1 MNITLEDIVSLQ
13 HQFLN
18 TLSRKLVYLM
28 MVNGANEDGWATIS
42 GSEFSHATALPRR
55 SVEFVIKHLIKTGMV
70 ERRKSG
76 PSHSSP
82 YQYRVIPY

>member
-1 MNITLEDIVSLQ
+1 MDITLNEIVAVQ

-18 TLSRKLVYLM
+18 TLSRKIIYLM
-28 MVNGANEDGWATIS
+28 MRNHANQDGWATIS
-42 GSEFSHATALPRR
+42 GADFCHATSLPRR
-55 SVEFVIKHLIKTGMV
+55 SVEFVIKHLIKTGLV

-82 YQYRVIPY
+82 YAYRVIPY